1 MPLLLPLLLLP
12 LPLLSLPAAMELF
25 LVLSVLFSITVV
37 VVLLLLSL
45 PVVVDKH
52 QPFDCARCKQVMA
65 KKANIIP
72 MGATRKTAT
81 IFFHGISDELPSVDK
96 FDT

>member
-1 MPLLLPLLLLP
+1 MP
-12 LPLLSLPAAMELF
+12 
-25 LVLSVLFSITVV
+25 V
-37 VVLLLLSL
+37 
-45 PVVVDKH
+45 VVVDKH

-65 KKANIIP
+65 KKANSIP